1 MPLDMS
7 LRKISSQIFGAV
19 ALLAATAA
27 LATIIGV
34 QALGRY
40 AEMTHDMQTASHRV
54 LMAERM
60 NGLVNAAVMESRGL
74 YMSENAPEAERFAA
88 LVNENL
94 SEIRT
99 VLEEWKP
106 SVATAGLPAFEA
118 LSAEAERFI
127 RFRHELIR
135 VAREAGPAAAKA
147 LGSEET
153 QRTSR
158 VAFNEMLKQV
168 AIADDVD
175 SRVLDA
181 RLDMLQAQS
190 QRQQL
195 IGGFAA
201 ITLGHAQALWIV
213 QWRVSQPLR
222 RLAATMR
229 RLAQAEPV
237 AEIKLANRPDEIGDM
252 ARSVVV
258 FRDNA
263 LARTKLE
270 GEARTAG
277 TATIRRQVRID
288 QLIADFD
295 AHIDGVIGTVHAGSG
310 QMENAARMLNRI
322 AIEATAQAGD
332 ARSASLD
339 ASANVQ
345 SVATA
350 SEQLSSSISE
360 IAAHVVRANDV
371 VGIAARDAAS
381 ASLNVANLS
390 EAAGQISKIVGLIR
404 DIAAQTNLLALNATI
419 EAARAGEAGR
429 GFSVV
434 ASEVKTLASRT
445 AQATD
450 EIADQIA
457 AFEIE
462 TRGAVAAIEAIA
474 RVMGEVAQHTV
485 AIAGETE
492 QQRQATSQIAHNAQ
506 ATAIGTL
513 SVSRRMEGVT
523 AASAEAMA
531 STSQVLGAAENL
543 THEAEQLRSA
553 VATFLA
559 EVKAA

>member
-1 MPLDMS
+1 MS

-27 LATIIGV
+27 LATVIGV

-40 AEMTHDMQTASHRV
+40 AAMTHDMQTASHRV

-74 YMSENAPEAERFAA
+74 YMSESRAEAERFAA
-88 LVNENL
+88 LLHENL
-94 SEIRT
+94 SEMRT

-106 SVATAGLPAFEA
+106 SVPPSSEQAFAT
-118 LSAEAERFI
+118 LSAEIEQFI
-127 RFRHELIR
+127 RFRQNLIR
-135 VAREAGPAAAKA
+135 VAREAGPAAARK
-147 LGSEET
+147 LGSDDAN
-153 QRTSR
+153 RSAR
-158 VAFNEMLKQV
+158 IAFNETLKQI

-190 QRQQL
+190 ERQQL
-195 IGGFAA
+195 VGGFVA
-201 ITLGHAQALWIV
+201 IAIGLALALWIV
-213 QWRVSQPLR
+213 HWRVSQPLKC
-222 RLAATMR
+222 LAATMR

-237 AEIKLANRPDEIGDM
+237 PEIALARRPDEIGDM

-263 LARTKLE
+263 LARAQLE
-270 GEARTAG
+270 SEARTADS
-277 TATIRRQVRID
+277 ARIRRQARID

-295 AHIDGVIGTVHAGSG
+295 AHIDAVIGTVHASSG
-310 QMENAARMLNRI
+310 QMERAARLLNQI
-322 AIEATAQAGD
+322 ATVATTQAGD

-339 ASANVQ
+339 ASTNVQ

-350 SEQLSSSISE
+350 SEQLSCSISE
-360 IAAHVVRANDV
+360 IAAHVLRANDV
-371 VGIAARDAAS
+371 VGIAVRDAAG
-381 ASLNVANLS
+381 ASRNVANLTR
-390 EAAGQISKIVGLIR
+390 AAGEISKIIGLIR

-419 EAARAGEAGR
+419 EAARAGESGR

-457 AFEIE
+457 AFETE

-474 RVMGEVAQHTV
+474 RIMGEVAQHSV

-506 ATAIGTL
+506 ATASGTL
-513 SVSRRMEGVT
+513 SVTRRMDGVT
-523 AASAEAMA
+523 DASAEAMT
-531 STSQVLGAAENL
+531 STAQVLEAAENL
-543 THEAEQLRSA
+543 TREAEQLRGA
-553 VATFLA
+553 VATFLT